1 MFLNDKRKAVEQVNK
16 KWVRVLTVL
25 IYVIS
30 VSLVA
35 LVLGLYYRL
44 IWRPNYDFAK
54 DPDQIDAIN
63 LNKTISLGT
72 IYLNNSNVISIL
84 FIYIKKKFQIIIN
97 FSNQAISQIEIRKI
111 LTQILI
117 DGLKKQNS
125 FVGISNAD
133 FMTSNT
139 DDFKLKINKGISY
152 LFSFKIDVN
161 LKRNH
166 ATFLCLRYDLLLV

>member
-44 IWRPNYDFAK
+44 IWRPNYDFNSN
-54 DPDQIDAIN
+54 DSIGDVIN

-72 IYLNNSNVISIL
+72 IYIKDSSVI
-84 FIYIKKKFQIIIN
+84 
-97 FSNQAISQIEIRKI
+97 
-111 LTQILI
+111 
-117 DGLKKQNS
+117 D
-125 FVGISNAD
+125 
-133 FMTSNT
+133 
-139 DDFKLKINKGISY
+139 
-152 LFSFKIDVN
+152 
-161 LKRNH
+161 
-166 ATFLCLRYDLLLV
+166 

>member
-72 IYLNNSNVISIL
+72 IYLNNSNVII
-84 FIYIKKKFQIIIN
+84 
-97 FSNQAISQIEIRKI
+97 
-111 LTQILI
+111 
-117 DGLKKQNS
+117 
-125 FVGISNAD
+125 
-133 FMTSNT
+133 
-139 DDFKLKINKGISY
+139 
-152 LFSFKIDVN
+152 
-161 LKRNH
+161 
-166 ATFLCLRYDLLLV
+166 